1 MQSVSKIRIDKW
13 LWAVRIYKTRALAR
27 NACNASKVKING
39 KSVKPSRHLKIDE
52 VIVIQK
58 GIIKLSYKV
67 KELIEKRTSAKI
79 AQNAY
84 LDITPDEEKFKLKE
98 ASSQALS
105 IRDKGMGRPTKK
117 DRREIEKLKWGT

>member
-13 LWAVRIYKTRALAR
+13 LWTVRIYKTRALAR
-27 NACNASKVKING
+27 NACNAGKVKING
-39 KSVKPSRHLKIDE
+39 KSVKPSRLLKIDE

-84 LDITPDEEKFKLKE
+84 LDITPDDEKFKLKE